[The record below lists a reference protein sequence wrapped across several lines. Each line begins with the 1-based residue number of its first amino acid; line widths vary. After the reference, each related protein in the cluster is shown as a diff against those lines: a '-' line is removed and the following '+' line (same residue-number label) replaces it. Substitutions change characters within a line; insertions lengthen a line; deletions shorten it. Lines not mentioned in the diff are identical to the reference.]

1 MRRRQEMNSGRVAG
15 LVRVKGGEFRAG
27 DWARVKSPQEIQKT
41 LDDDGMLEGLPFM
54 PEMLRYCGQRLR
66 VKRRAEKACVEYADG
81 RYKLREF
88 LNNNVYVLETLRC
101 SGEEHDGCQRACL
114 LFWKRDW
121 LEDAADRT
129 DAREEELGEVEA
141 IRKQLRTRAGLNRYV
156 CQSTELAR
164 ATKPLTRARILGK
177 CIYEVRSGSRGL
189 SEMAALVFGP
199 GWRKLTRVFPKR
211 RLVGTLKRTPVE
223 HLELEPG
230 ELVTIKDER
239 DIAHTLDTRGK
250 NRGLTCDLGMSHH
263 SGEQHRVRHRL
274 ERMVSE
280 GTGEMRRV
288 QATVVLEGLNC
299 SCSNVLGGCPRE
311 DFMYWREIWLKRNEE
326 RKEEKVKLAA
336 RASAGRA

>member
-1 MRRRQEMNSGRVAG
+1 MRRRQRMNSERVAG
-15 LVRVKGGEFRAG
+15 LLRVSSGEFRAG
-27 DWARVKSPQEIQKT
+27 DWARVKSPRDIQKT
-41 LDDDGMLEGLPFM
+41 LDADGMLEGLPFM
-54 PEMLRYCGQRLR
+54 PEMLRYCGQRMR

-114 LFWKRDW
+114 LFWKREW
-121 LEDAADRT
+121 LEDAADEA
-129 DAREEELGEVEA
+129 DALQVELGELDA

-164 ATKPLTRARILGK
+164 ATKPLTRPRILAK
-177 CIYEVRSGSRGL
+177 CAYEVRAGSRGFWDMVGL
-189 SEMAALVFGP
+189 MMGP
-199 GWRKLTRVFPKR
+199 AWRKLTRVFPKR
-211 RLVGTLKRTPVE
+211 RLVGTLTRTPVE
-223 HLELEPG
+223 RLELEAG
-230 ELVTIKDER
+230 ELVTIKDELE
-239 DIAHTLDTRGK
+239 ITHTLDTRGK
-250 NRGLTCDLGMSHH
+250 NRGLTCDVGMSHH

-288 QATVVLEGLNC
+288 EATVVLEGLNC
-299 SCSNVLGGCPRE
+299 GCSNVLGGCPRE

-326 RKEEKVKLAA
+326 HKAEKVKRAA
-336 RASAGRA
+336 SVAAGRA